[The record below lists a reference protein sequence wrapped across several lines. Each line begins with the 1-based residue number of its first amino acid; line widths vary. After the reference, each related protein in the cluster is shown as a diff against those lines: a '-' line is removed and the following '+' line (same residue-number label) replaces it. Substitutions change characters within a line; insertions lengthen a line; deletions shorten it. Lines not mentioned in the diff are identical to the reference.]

1 MKTHMGARKS
11 TGEGGTVARSHGG
24 HRDMQGKA
32 VLPAGSEESRATQRP
47 MLQLAK
53 LGVQQG
59 GNIERRISLG
69 VSWASGRSPAQPSQP
84 VNTIRE
90 HARPSAAA
98 PHTFPPHQPL
108 RKTGLLVGGTAQPRT
123 AARHSARRSR
133 RAQRLQ
139 CRLCVRSGLAML
151 LPLLARRR
159 GRAPHQATPA
169 GKAQL
174 GGRLSSPAE
183 RRAPSGSSVEELE
196 DEAILAA
203 GAGTRWHTVRLREH
217 AGCKQRPGEHGR
229 ERAAVAP
236 HAKRVGAHRTNQ
248 LT

>member
-1 MKTHMGARKS
+1 M
-11 TGEGGTVARSHGG
+11 ARSHGG

-32 VLPAGSEESRATQRP
+32 VLPAGSEESRAAQRP

-69 VSWASGRSPAQPSQP
+69 VSWVSGQGTCGAQPRPARQ
-84 VNTIRE
+84 NTIRE

-98 PHTFPPHQPL
+98 PHMFPPHQPL

-133 RAQRLQ
+133 RARRLQ
-139 CRLCVRSGLAML
+139 CRLCVRSGLARL